1 MSPRSRRSSGI
12 LTVAPCLLWLC
23 ALPAAAQQKPAA
35 ASPPPAEAAPA
46 AAEGT
51 PPPAEGAS
59 SEEPSAE
66 DLAEIQKALG
76 ADQSAAGTEGTA
88 AAGSGSDSSS
98 GSGGTPMLRV
108 GSNNQWLDLSFV
120 MDAALAAFTA
130 AEPLQAGGHDPNT
143 NGFNFQQLELSV
155 RSVVDPYLRFDSNI
169 VFALTGVEI
178 EEVYVTTLDLP
189 ANLQVRAGQFLTR
202 FGRINP
208 THPHAWDFA
217 DQPFSM
223 GRVFGGE
230 GNRGLGLEVSWLS
243 PLPWYLELIGSS
255 TDAIGQATARSF
267 LGGSGG
273 RVVSPLDFQFTGAA
287 KQFFELSEDLSLM
300 WGLSSATGPNPTGYR
315 NYTNVFGTDVYLK
328 YRPTTVASST
338 IVSLQAELLYRRRQ
352 VPDDVL
358 TDSNGYAQVLWRFS
372 QRWATAA
379 RYEFGTPAHGQ
390 DGRVAN
396 DPLDPEWTDTRQ
408 RISASLTFWP
418 TEFSR
423 IRLQAATDRAAWR
436 DERDY
441 SAFLT
446 LEAVVGAHGAHA
458 F

>member
-12 LTVAPCLLWLC
+12 LSVVPCLLWLC
-23 ALPAAAQQKPAA
+23 ALPSLAQQAPPAT
-35 ASPPPAEAAPA
+35 STPPAEAK
-46 AAEGT
+46 
-51 PPPAEGAS
+51 PPAEDS
-59 SEEPSAE
+59 STAEPSAD
-66 DLAEIQKALG
+66 DLAEIEKALG
-76 ADQSAAGTEGTA
+76 ADQTAAGAGTP
-88 AAGSGSDSSS
+88 AAGSGSAS
-98 GSGGTPMLRV
+98 GSGAGVPQTVRV
-108 GSNNQWLDLSFV
+108 GTNNQWLDLSFV
-120 MDAALAAFTA
+120 MDMALAAFTA
-130 AEPLQAGGHDPNT
+130 KEPLQAGGHDPNT

-202 FGRINP
+202 FGRVNP
-208 THPHAWDFA
+208 THPHSWDFA

-243 PLPWYLELIGSS
+243 PLPWYVEFIGSG
-255 TDAIGQATARSF
+255 TDAIGEATARSF
-267 LGGSGG
+267 LGGGGG
-273 RVVSPLDFQFTGAA
+273 RVVSPLDFQFTGAV
-287 KQFFELSEDLSLM
+287 KQFFPMSDDLSLL

-358 TDSNGYAQVLWRFS
+358 TDYNGYAQVLWRFA
-372 QRWATAA
+372 QRWAAAA
-379 RYEFGTPAHGQ
+379 RYEFGTAAHGQ
-390 DGRVAN
+390 DGHVAN

-423 IRLQAATDRAAWR
+423 LRLQAATDRANWR

-446 LEAVVGAHGAHA
+446 VEAVVGAHGAHA